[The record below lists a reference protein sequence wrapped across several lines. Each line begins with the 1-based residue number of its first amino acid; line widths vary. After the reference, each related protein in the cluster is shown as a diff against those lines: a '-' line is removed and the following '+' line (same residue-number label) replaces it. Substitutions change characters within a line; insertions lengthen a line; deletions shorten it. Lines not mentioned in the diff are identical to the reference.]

1 LVKKDSQ
8 PICKSYKSGG
18 QPVCRETQKGALK
31 ATKVVLL
38 ARFHELQKLT
48 GASFCRSGVHGLA
61 FSAAPFLSEE
71 GKTGD
76 EFDMIRSALL
86 ITID

>member
-18 QPVCRETQKGALK
+18 QPVCRETQKGPLK

-38 ARFHELQKLT
+38 VRFHELQKLT
-48 GASFCRSGVHGLA
+48 GELFGRSGVLESLI
-61 FSAAPFLSEE
+61 SAAPFLSEE